1 MVSIGMRKI
10 KPFLPRSSAMM
21 LSFNHLLEFCRFVRK
36 LSEWRT
42 HAQSVLS
49 FSFVCR
55 LTTSLRHQLLFQ
67 LIRRE
72 YPRYENL
79 VTSMAYS
86 RTLSVLCGVLLF
98 FSYGLQIQAQENG
111 GAQRTYEV
119 RGIVINSTTHE
130 PIARALV
137 TIAGQESS
145 SSQLT
150 DNEGRFEF
158 PNVRAGGSTLVAR
171 RPGFFGSNF
180 SRDLS
185 VPVDVGPDIHEH
197 TLAITPAGTITGQIT
212 LPASDPGGNIPVQLM
227 RRNIQEGL
235 ALWQPVAM
243 KTTNSEGS
251 FRFGGLQ
258 PGEYKLTTDNTID
271 PDVPGA
277 RVSVRWGFS
286 PVSYPEEGDSNASGA
301 LKINPGQ
308 QVNVQMALTRTP
320 FYPVTISLPGRVV
333 APGLSAQI
341 FDGIGRPYA
350 ASPFLGPQQQ
360 GLSAWLPAGNYSAII
375 QSFSP
380 NSPPGYAT
388 QPLTVRDAPVH
399 AEGPAILPVHPIS
412 VSIRKDFT
420 APNNNSNA
428 QILRIEN
435 GRQVIEPQA
444 DVNLVLISDGGNMGG
459 NLRHEPGG
467 DDSSWQLENVLPG
480 KYWVQPYANQ
490 GYVASITA
498 GGTDLARDP
507 LVIGPGGAT
516 APIDIVLRND
526 TATLSVRL
534 KTTGSASDAGE
545 DRANGYLYLLPQFD
559 SSFVMQRVMISAQAS
574 YLPNIPPG
582 TYHAFALDH
591 EMDLEYRNPKA
602 LEAYTGKGQIITMEP
617 NGTTNLQIDVTP
629 AEAGP

>member
-1 MVSIGMRKI
+1 
-10 KPFLPRSSAMM
+10 
-21 LSFNHLLEFCRFVRK
+21 
-36 LSEWRT
+36 
-42 HAQSVLS
+42 
-49 FSFVCR
+49 
-55 LTTSLRHQLLFQ
+55 
-67 LIRRE
+67 
-72 YPRYENL
+72 
-79 VTSMAYS
+79 MAHS
-86 RTLSVLCGVLLF
+86 RTLSVLCGMLLF
-98 FSYGLQIQAQENG
+98 FSYGLRFQAQENG
-111 GAQRTYEV
+111 VPRTYDV
-119 RGIVINSTTHE
+119 RGTVINSTTHE

-158 PNVRAGGSTLVAR
+158 PNVRAGGCTLQAR

-185 VPVDVGPDIHEH
+185 VPVEVGPDMHER
-197 TLAITPAGTITGQIT
+197 TLTLTPAGTITGQIT
-212 LPASDPGGNIPVQLM
+212 LPASDPGGNIRVQLM
-227 RRNIQEGL
+227 RRNLQEGL
-235 ALWQPVAM
+235 ALWQPAAM
-243 KTTNSEGS
+243 KMTNSEGA

-258 PGEYKLTTDNTID
+258 PGEYKLTTDSTID
-271 PDVPGA
+271 PDVPSA
-277 RVSVRWGFS
+277 RVSVRWGF
-286 PVSYPEEGDSNASGA
+286 PPASYPEEGDSNASGA

-320 FYPVTISLPGRVV
+320 FYPVTISIAGKVTPGF
-333 APGLSAQI
+333 SAQI
-341 FDGIGRPYA
+341 FDGMSRAYA
-350 ASPFLGPQQQ
+350 ATLFLRAQQQ
-360 GLSAWLPAGNYSAII
+360 GLYAWLPAGNYTAII

-380 NSPPGYAT
+380 NMPPGFASE
-388 QPLTVRDAPVH
+388 PLTVRDAPVH
-399 AEGPAILPVHPIS
+399 ADGPVILPVHPIS
-412 VSIRKDFT
+412 VSIRKEFT
-420 APNNNSNA
+420 SPGNNSGA
-428 QILRIEN
+428 QIVRIEN

-444 DVNLVLISDGGNMGG
+444 GVNLVLISATDGNNTGG

-507 LVIGPGGAT
+507 LVIGPGGAS

-534 KTTGSASDAGE
+534 KTTGSASEAGE
-545 DRANGYLYLLPQFD
+545 DQPHGYLYLLPQFD
-559 SSFVMQRVMISAQAS
+559 SSYVMQRVMISAQIS
-574 YLPNIPPG
+574 YMPNIPPG
-582 TYHAFALDH
+582 TYHAFALDR

-617 NGTTNLQIDVTP
+617 NGTTNLQIEVVP
-629 AEAGP
+629 AEAEQ